1 MPLRTHLAGH
11 SVDTAY
17 ERGWSDLKNGEL
29 LERAQTEGYQLV
41 VTTDQNLKYQQQL
54 SGRTLAIVVLL
65 TTSWPRIKLKIHE
78 IALAVNAIDPGD
90 YIEVTI

>member
-1 MPLRTHLAGH
+1 M
-11 SVDTAY
+11 
-17 ERGWSDLKNGEL
+17 KNGEL
-29 LERAQTEGYQLV
+29 LERAQTEGYQLM

-65 TTSWPRIKLKIHE
+65 STSWPRIKLKIHE
-78 IALAVNAIDPGD
+78 VVSAVNAINPCD